1 MPPNRCNYTIC
12 STYAAVATATALLSA
27 SKLLFLDC
35 EARDI
40 ARPGGVLSLISI
52 SDANARTIFLID
64 AIVLTDRTHPSLQAF
79 LELLARED
87 VTKVMWDGRSD
98 AIELRD
104 TYGVELHGVL
114 DLQLTEVMSQIY
126 LCGETD
132 DMRLW
137 RLARGYFRNVKQD
150 VLLCPAKYDGI
161 YQICRMAACLKLRG
175 ITDSKDEAVASLHKT
190 MGSEMWVQ
198 RPLPEM
204 LLQYAAHDI
213 HLIAQLYYDF
223 TGAGW
228 ITAYSF
234 PTLRDRSARYLRT
247 YTSCAVKQ
255 RHDKRKLSLF
265 VPLGVLDLSSARN
278 EPIQELEL
286 ELSGQSSFWDSEQ

>member
-1 MPPNRCNYTIC
+1 MPPIRCNYTIC

-114 DLQLTEVMSQIY
+114 DLQLAEVMSRIY
-126 LCGETD
+126 VRGETD
-132 DMRLW
+132 GVRLW

-150 VLLCPAKYDGI
+150 VVLYPAKYDGI
-161 YQICRMAACLKLRG
+161 YQICGMAACLKLRG
-175 ITDSKDEAVASLHKT
+175 IADSKDGETDGRQL
-190 MGSEMWVQ
+190 
-198 RPLPEM
+198 M
-204 LLQYAAHDI
+204 LL
-213 HLIAQLYYDF
+213 
-223 TGAGW
+223 
-228 ITAYSF
+228 
-234 PTLRDRSARYLRT
+234 
-247 YTSCAVKQ
+247 
-255 RHDKRKLSLF
+255 
-265 VPLGVLDLSSARN
+265 
-278 EPIQELEL
+278 
-286 ELSGQSSFWDSEQ
+286 